1 MYQNRSEHHL
11 TVFCI
16 DPIVSFKLQTLFQST
31 AVARDF
37 IMKNEVMFHFEFL
50 FKTHLTQA
58 VLHSRPTSVTS
69 SYRENRK
76 LYLFWFVGTR
86 ISHHTKSF
94 DQRQRFLLPSVQPQ
108 ELFKELFL
116 ANGNL
121 QVCYYICTV
130 NAAASGCAIST
141 MPVARDDRT

>member
-1 MYQNRSEHHL
+1 
-11 TVFCI
+11 
-16 DPIVSFKLQTLFQST
+16 
-31 AVARDF
+31 
-37 IMKNEVMFHFEFL
+37 MKNEVMFHFEFL

-76 LYLFWFVGTR
+76 LYLFWFVGPS
-86 ISHHTKSF
+86 ISHHTTKSF
-94 DQRQRFLLPSVQPQ
+94 DQRQSFLLPSAQPQ

-121 QVCYYICTV
+121 QVVYVHI
-130 NAAASGCAIST
+130 T
-141 MPVARDDRT
+141 MYC